1 MPRRRVRYSAVE
13 KESLLARADEMYRQG
28 AEIEEI
34 AATLKVS
41 GQLLR
46 EWFREQTISILFPNP
61 KETASAA
68 VMPHVTLF

>member
-1 MPRRRVRYSAVE
+1 
-13 KESLLARADEMYRQG
+13 MYRQG